1 MPQVMRRR
9 FAEADIL
16 EIWDYIAED
25 KIAAAD
31 DWVDRLDEQ
40 FRLPVGS
47 WS

>member
-1 MPQVMRRR
+1 MRRAL
-9 FAEADIL
+9 AEADIL
-16 EIWDYIAED
+16 EIWDLVAED
-25 KIAAAD
+25 NIPAAD